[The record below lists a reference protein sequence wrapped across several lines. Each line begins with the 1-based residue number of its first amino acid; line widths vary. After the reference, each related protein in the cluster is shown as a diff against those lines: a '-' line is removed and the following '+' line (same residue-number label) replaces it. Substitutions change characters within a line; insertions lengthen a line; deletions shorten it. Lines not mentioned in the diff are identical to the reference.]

1 LLVPLAAGIGFF
13 GVGWNGVQHTLM
25 AELAGPRAAGT
36 AVGLGLAISSL
47 GVTVCPPVFGLVV
60 ERVGGYGF
68 AWGTLA
74 AGMVLALLLLIP
86 VRERAMAIS

>member
-1 LLVPLAAGIGFF
+1 
-13 GVGWNGVQHTLM
+13 
-25 AELAGPRAAGT
+25 
-36 AVGLGLAISSL
+36 
-47 GVTVCPPVFGLVV
+47 VV

-74 AGMVLALLLLIP
+74 AGMVVALLLLIP